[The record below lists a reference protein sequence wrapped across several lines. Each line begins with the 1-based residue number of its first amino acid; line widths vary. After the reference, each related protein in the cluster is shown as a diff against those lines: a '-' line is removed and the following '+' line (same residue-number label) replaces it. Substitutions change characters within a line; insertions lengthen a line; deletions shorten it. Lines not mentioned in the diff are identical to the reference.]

1 MHVNVHIV
9 FVGTF
14 QELLHTFEPTYN
26 FRINIHIHKEARPR
40 VDIPFY
46 QTLSFTFYAV
56 NISF

>member
-40 VDIPFY
+40 VDIPLPDLVFHV
-46 QTLSFTFYAV
+46 LRS
-56 NISF
+56 